1 MSWGVLYSPLVE
13 RADQHVVKILRG
25 AEPANLAV
33 EEPTPFQFV
42 VNLKRAKEL
51 GVTIHQSVISQANK
65 VIKRWP
71 SIINT

>member
-1 MSWGVLYSPLVE
+1 MMSIGGSRWPQAGAFMSWGVLYSPLVE

-42 VNLKRAKEL
+42 VNLKTAKEL
-51 GVTIHQSVISQANK
+51 GVTI
-65 VIKRWP
+65 P
-71 SIINT
+71 